1 MEQNAQIISKEKYRR
16 NLKFV
21 VLETILTSIGAGFS
35 VATITIFWNSIGMN
49 QTDIGFVQMAF
60 TIAICLLDIP
70 LGYIADRFNRKILNI
85 IGDIGVALVFAL
97 YAFSKNMYMAL
108 LSECLLGLFL
118 AMTNGVDQSFIKTN
132 CDKIDKTG
140 ELFKKVNVKIHT
152 VRYIAML
159 IVTIVG
165 GFIAKY
171 SIRLSIGISFVP
183 YFVGGLI
190 AFKIYDYSDKLEAKH
205 SNPLKDMVHSIKE
218 VLKEK
223 NTRIY
228 LFSYILGKEITHSQI
243 WVFTPLLIMVG
254 VPIEIVSSGWIL
266 NYIMQVIGS
275 KLSEKMIKF
284 KASSKFA
291 IPVLIEICWMLILV
305 INTNIVTIWLFALNG
320 FVHGLVEGNTV
331 TSLQESVKNEIQTSI
346 MSVASTGARLLYI
359 PLVYFINY
367 LGNIK
372 LQFALLGVICLFLPM
387 CAISYLKLR
396 KLEEKQTSQQ
406 KMLQK

>member
-1 MEQNAQIISKEKYRR
+1 MKQNSGFISKEKYRK
-16 NLKFV
+16 NLKFI
-21 VLETILTSIGAGFS
+21 VLETILTSIGSGFS
-35 VATITIFWNSIGMN
+35 VATITVFWNSIGMN

-70 LGYIADRFNRKILNI
+70 MGYIADRFNRKALNI

-97 YAFSKNMYMAL
+97 YAFSINMYMAL
-108 LSECLLGLFL
+108 LSECLLGLFM

-132 CDKIDKTG
+132 CDKIDETG
-140 ELFKKVNVKIHT
+140 KLFKKVNVRIHT

-171 SIRLSIGISFVP
+171 SIRLSIGISFIP
-183 YFVGGLI
+183 YFVGGII
-190 AFKIYDYSDKLEAKH
+190 AFKIYDYSDKLESKH
-205 SNPLKDMVHSIKE
+205 SNPLKDMVHSIKG
-218 VLKEK
+218 VLEEK
-223 NTRIY
+223 DTRIY

-284 KASSKFA
+284 KISIKFA
-291 IPVLIEICWMLILV
+291 IPILIEICWMIVLV

-320 FVHGLVEGNTV
+320 FVHGLIEGNMATA
-331 TSLQESVKNEIQTSI
+331 LQESVKNEIQTSI

-372 LQFALLGVICLFLPM
+372 LQLALLGVVCLFLPM
-387 CAISYLKLR
+387 CIISYMNLR
-396 KLEEKQTSQQ
+396 KLDGK
-406 KMLQK
+406 